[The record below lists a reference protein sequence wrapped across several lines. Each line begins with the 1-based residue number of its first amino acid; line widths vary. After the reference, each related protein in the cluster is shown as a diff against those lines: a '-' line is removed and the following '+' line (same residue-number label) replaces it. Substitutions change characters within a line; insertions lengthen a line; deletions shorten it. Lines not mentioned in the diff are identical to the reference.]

1 MRYCSY
7 TKPLAIIKNRMQ
19 HIIRYSIMLNKILDF
34 KIFAILTV
42 VFLINSCSSEV
53 EKDMKL
59 FHSGTILKVD
69 KEFSEVEAVVIQ
81 KNKIIATGDYE
92 ALNDEYGNRSEQ
104 IDLKGSTMLPGF
116 IDAHAHVVS
125 GSAVNYLMD
134 YVGMSRFATTDEVFN
149 YLTKKAKNTAEGEWI
164 TARNWDPAI
173 QGGQEMLTFEELDA
187 ISTEHP
193 VFILNASGH
202 WAYANTK
209 AFEVAGITETIEN
222 PSGAEFVRD
231 ENGQL
236 VGAMKNMLSFIKVW
250 GANPKLKTMDPV
262 KALNSLL
269 NDWNSEGITTTT
281 ELALGVSTNSPEDA
295 TILFDAA
302 KRTDF
307 TARVRAYASYA
318 INDQW
323 DKVELKAN
331 QGNEYARIVGFK
343 LVADGSN
350 QGFTGLQREHYCCG
364 LHQGSTGQEYTSVEA
379 LTKYAKQR
387 STQGFQLAIHGN
399 GDKGIDNILTVMENL
414 QNEGY
419 DLKSLR
425 PRIEHASILHDEQI
439 EKMKKHSFSA
449 SLLIGHVY
457 YWGEFMRDNVFGEE
471 KLQLLDR
478 AASLEKQNISYTL
491 HSDFMVTNPDPLE
504 MISIAVNRNTWKDK
518 DYIIGP
524 NEAVSVE
531 SAIRALTSEAAWQVM
546 SEHEIG
552 SIEPEKFADFVIL
565 ESDPRKVDKE
575 NISKIEVLET
585 WMDGKKV
592 YSK

>member
-1 MRYCSY
+1 
-7 TKPLAIIKNRMQ
+7 
-19 HIIRYSIMLNKILDF
+19 MLNKILDSRIF
-34 KIFAILTV
+34 KILTV
-42 VFLINSCSSEV
+42 VLLITSCSSES
-53 EKDMKL
+53 EKDLKL
-59 FHSGTILKVD
+59 FHGGTILTVD

-81 KNKIIATGDYE
+81 QNKIIAIGDYKS
-92 ALNDEYGNRSEQ
+92 LNDEYGSRSEQ

-125 GSAVNYLMD
+125 GAAVNYLMD
-134 YVGMSRFATTDEVFN
+134 YVGMSRFETTEEVLN
-149 YLTKKAKNTAEGEWI
+149 YLTEKAKKTAEGEWI

-173 QGGQEMLTFEELDA
+173 QGGPEMLTFEELDA
-187 ISTEHP
+187 ISTDNP

-222 PSGAEFVRD
+222 PTGAEFVRN

-236 VGAMKNMLSFIKVW
+236 IGAMKNMLSFMKIWDV
-250 GANPKLKTMDPV
+250 NPKLKTMAPV

-269 NDWNSEGITTTT
+269 NDWNTEGITTTT

-307 TARVRAYASYA
+307 TARIRAYASYA

-323 DKVELKAN
+323 DEAGLEVN

-364 LHQGSTGQEYTSVEA
+364 LHQGSIGQEYTSVES

-387 STQGFQLAIHGN
+387 SAQGFQLAIHGN
-399 GDKGIDNILTVMENL
+399 GDQAVDNILTVMKTLE
-414 QNEGY
+414 NEGY
-419 DLKSLR
+419 DLKKLR
-425 PRIEHASILHDEQI
+425 PRIEHCSILHDEQI
-439 EKMKKHSFSA
+439 EKMEKYSVSA
-449 SLLIGHVY
+449 SFLIGHVY

-471 KLQLLDR
+471 KIQLLDR
-478 AASLEKQNISYTL
+478 CASVEKRNISYTL

-518 DYIIGP
+518 NYMIGP

-575 NISKIEVLET
+575 NISEIAVLET